1 MVVDIADTIQI
12 AKPGGQVE
20 IKCVVKT
27 NKKVIKVVWE
37 KDEGDVKHLITE
49 ETSPTKYCLKQ
60 ANSLKQANGLNEINC
75 NLTINNVEN
84 SDTAKYRCIVKYESK
99 CSSNPTELEM
109 DAIEGKH
116 YLK

>member
-1 MVVDIADTIQI
+1 MADIADKDTIQI
-12 AKPGGQVE
+12 AKPGGHVE

-27 NKKVIKVVWE
+27 KKKVIKVVWE
-37 KDEGDVKHLITE
+37 KEEGDVKHLITE
-49 ETSPTKYCLKQ
+49 ETSPNKYCLKQ
-60 ANSLKQANGLNEINC
+60 AKDSDEINC
-75 NLTINNVEN
+75 KLTINNVEI

-116 YLK
+116 YLE